1 MKDYEFNVRVRY
13 AETDQMG
20 VVYHGN
26 YAQYFEMGRVE
37 WLRNLGISYKWMEEN
52 GVMLPVVSLQM
63 DYKKPARYDDL
74 LRVKTILKSQTS
86 VKIEFDYE
94 IYNEQNDLLT
104 TGYSMLVFVDMK
116 TGRPIVPPS
125 YVTEKISGI
134 ENCPNNKIEIYNRWG
149 IKVYETNSY
158 NTTGNIFE
166 GYSQARTTMNSNET
180 LPAGT
185 YFYFIEVLNSNTGET
200 NKLSGYILIN

>member
-125 YVTEKISGI
+125 YVTEKISQL
-134 ENCPNNKIEIYNRWG
+134 
-149 IKVYETNSY
+149 V
-158 NTTGNIFE
+158 
-166 GYSQARTTMNSNET
+166 
-180 LPAGT
+180 
-185 YFYFIEVLNSNTGET
+185 
-200 NKLSGYILIN
+200 